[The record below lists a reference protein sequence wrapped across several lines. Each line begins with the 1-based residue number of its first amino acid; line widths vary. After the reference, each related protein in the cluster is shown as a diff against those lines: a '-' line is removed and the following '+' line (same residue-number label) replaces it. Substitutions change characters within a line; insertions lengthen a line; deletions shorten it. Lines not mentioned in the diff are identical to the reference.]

1 MLNSVISCLKS
12 IYVIML
18 TIEVVTSCDDRKISY
33 CFSFQEQQRY
43 QDLCIASS
51 DDCQR
56 SSSDCDVISTM
67 TLEALKQ
74 IVLVLNE
81 GQNMGSLEVAKETL
95 VSTLKDLIPLLSNHA
110 N

>member
-1 MLNSVISCLKS
+1 MI
-12 IYVIML
+12 IM
-18 TIEVVTSCDDRKISY
+18 TIEFVTFLQHKKNPYHFC
-33 CFSFQEQQRY
+33 FQEQQRY
-43 QDLCIASS
+43 QVLCNATSEDS
-51 DDCQR
+51 QR

-74 IVLVLNE
+74 IVLVLTE
-81 GQNMGSLEVAKETL
+81 GQNVGSLEVVQETL